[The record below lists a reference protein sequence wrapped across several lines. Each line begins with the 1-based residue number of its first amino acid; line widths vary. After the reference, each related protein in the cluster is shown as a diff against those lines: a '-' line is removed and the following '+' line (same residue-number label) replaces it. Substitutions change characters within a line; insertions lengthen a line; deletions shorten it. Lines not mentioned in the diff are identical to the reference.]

1 MRGLNAKSV
10 ILMAFSVENFGK
22 KFAPRFSSVRSSLFW
37 IVLLVAEATNKRES
51 LKLATENGLES
62 VAFPAISTGVYRFPP
77 ERAAEIAV
85 GTVAVFL
92 AADGRLETVIFCCF
106 GEASVKAHEKA
117 MRVLG

>member
-1 MRGLNAKSV
+1 MKSSRLFPRV
-10 ILMAFSVENFGK
+10 AALLLTLAL
-22 KFAPRFSSVRSSLFW
+22 APVACVFPQAADPE
-37 IVLLVAEATNKRES
+37 VLAWQ
-51 LKLATENGLES
+51 
-62 VAFPAISTGVYRFPP
+62 